1 MINDLDGAMGDLS
14 DGTVGRQSKHTVVNV
29 NVTHARIDGNRPCS
43 GVRERERERAGSV
56 VDFKGGME
64 RRREDRVV
72 VV

>member
-1 MINDLDGAMGDLS
+1 MFGS
-14 DGTVGRQSKHTVVNV
+14 
-29 NVTHARIDGNRPCS
+29 
-43 GVRERERERAGSV
+43 ERERWRAGSA